1 MVAQNTR
8 EGQVLERLLTKLQI
22 IREQMGDDRVF
33 DVISDIFVDVNLE
46 DVIHSTFDGDA
57 TNYDT
62 VIEHELT
69 QENVEKRSRN
79 NEIRLVTVMW
89 IIFEQKN

>member
-1 MVAQNTR
+1 
-8 EGQVLERLLTKLQI
+8 
-22 IREQMGDDRVF
+22 MGEDRVF
-33 DVISDIFVDVNLE
+33 DVIESDIFLDVNLE

-69 QENVEKRSRN
+69 QENVEKKIKEQRDQIGHSN
-79 NEIRLVTVMW
+79 VQITVSSKRTKRK
-89 IIFEQKN
+89 F